1 MHRAACL
8 DRASASRCPVSLYL
22 FCFGVNVIRPG
33 LDAPSQARAQFG
45 GLFRFVSRPAL
56 RRYGV
61 AAAVCGALTLAGC
74 GKRAPEA
81 AAPRPIVAVAV
92 HPDGVPPQA
101 SLPGDIEARY
111 STPLSFRVAGKII
124 ERDVRLGDVVKAG
137 QVVARLD
144 PTDLQKNLANAQ
156 AQLDSAQH
164 RLVYAKQQLDRDS
177 AQASEKLIAPLQLEQ
192 TQDAYASA
200 AAQRDAAQAQLALA
214 RNQLAYAALVADH
227 AGVITAEQADTGQN
241 VSAGQAVY
249 GLAWSGDVDVVC
261 DASESALASLAV
273 GTVANVSLPALP
285 GKTFTARVRE
295 IAPAADPQSRTY
307 RVKLTLVAPDPQVR
321 LGMTAQIAFA
331 STHTN
336 ASQHPFTLPVT
347 SLFHEGNAPAVWVVR
362 AGTDTLELR
371 PVTVGRY
378 DERTFSVTQGLQDG
392 DRVVY
397 QGVHTVS
404 AGEHVR
410 VVRPLHPEDFAS

>member
-1 MHRAACL
+1 LAGKRHRLA
-8 DRASASRCPVSLYL
+8 RFASL
-22 FCFGVNVIRPG
+22 FCFGVIVIRPG
-33 LDAPSQARAQFG
+33 LDAPAQARAQFG
-45 GLFRFVSRPAL
+45 GLFLFVSRPAI

-61 AAAVCGALTLAGC
+61 AAAVCGALALAGC
-74 GKRAPEA
+74 GKHAPEA
-81 AAPRPIVAVAV
+81 AAPRPVVAVAI

-101 SLPGDIEARY
+101 SLPCDIEARY
-111 STPLSFRVAGKII
+111 STPLSFRVGGNII

-137 QVVARLD
+137 QILARLD
-144 PTDLQKNLANAQ
+144 PADLQKNLANAQ

-164 RLVYAKQQLDRDS
+164 RLVYAKQQLDRDN

-192 TQDAYASA
+192 TQDAYATA
-200 AAQRDAAQAQLALA
+200 AAQRDAAQAQVALA
-214 RNQLAYAALVADH
+214 RNQLAYATLVADH

-249 GLAWSGDVDVVC
+249 GLAWSGDRDVVC
-261 DASESALASLAV
+261 DAPESALAALTVGAV
-273 GTVANVSLPALP
+273 AKVSMPALP
-285 GKTFTARVRE
+285 NQSFTAQVRE
-295 IAPAADPQSRTY
+295 ISPAADPQSRTY
-307 RVKLTLVAPDPQVR
+307 RVKLTLAAPAPQVR

-331 STHTN
+331 STQAN
-336 ASQHPFTLPVT
+336 AAGQHPFTLPVT
-347 SLFHEGNAPAVWVVR
+347 SLFHDGNAPAVWVVR

-371 PVTVGRY
+371 RVSVGRY
-378 DERTFSVTQGLQDG
+378 DERTFSVTRGLQDG

-410 VVRPLHPEDFAS
+410 VVPPLHPEDFAS